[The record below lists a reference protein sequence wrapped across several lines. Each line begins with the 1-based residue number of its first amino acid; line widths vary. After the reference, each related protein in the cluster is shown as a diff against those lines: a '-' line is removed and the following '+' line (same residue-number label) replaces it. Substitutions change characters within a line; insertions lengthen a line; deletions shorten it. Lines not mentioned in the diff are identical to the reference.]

1 MSFISPWFLFG
12 LLGIGIPLLI
22 HLIRREK
29 AAKLAFS
36 TIRFLKKV
44 PKKMTLF
51 QEFQQW
57 LLLLVRIA
65 IIALLAIAFAR
76 PFLTAA
82 FSNLAG
88 IAPRSTIILVDT
100 SMSIGYSDYFDRA
113 KQATLHVLE
122 SLHSGDE
129 AAIITFSEGTDSII
143 ELTTNMA
150 DLKSFMRN
158 LDSPGYQSTN
168 YFPPL
173 RLGPTSSICH
183 QPGQDCVPDL

>member
-100 SMSIGYSDYFDRA
+100 SMSMGYSDY
-113 KQATLHVLE
+113 
-122 SLHSGDE
+122 
-129 AAIITFSEGTDSII
+129 
-143 ELTTNMA
+143 
-150 DLKSFMRN
+150 
-158 LDSPGYQSTN
+158 
-168 YFPPL
+168 
-173 RLGPTSSICH
+173 
-183 QPGQDCVPDL
+183 